1 MGAQNHNA
9 TGRPANCVKSIA
21 PPPTEGAE
29 NCRAAGAE
37 AFEATDDVAPVSAS
51 FVAASAVDVVEPSPL
66 HEVSAH
72 ASDSTA
78 SVIRDG
84 RIGNDRIALA

>member
-21 PPPTEGAE
+21 APPTDGAE

-37 AFEATDDVAPVSAS
+37 AFEATDVVASAS
-51 FVAASAVDVVEPSPL
+51 FVATSAELDVVELSPL
-66 HEVSAH
+66 HEVSTH
-72 ASDSTA
+72 ATASTA
-78 SVIRDG
+78 SVIRD
-84 RIGNDRIALA
+84 